1 VGDVDHREKGAQATM
16 GFAAADRLRSAMA
29 ARARGLPVLAP
40 GVWDGLSA
48 RLAAQAGANALHA
61 SGGAIARAA
70 GQPDLGI
77 IGLAEMEAR
86 IGEIVEGAGGAP
98 VIADAD
104 TGYGG
109 LLNLAH
115 AVRRY
120 ARLGVAALHIEDQPF
135 PKRCGLFDGV
145 TVVPEAEMLARL
157 RAARATVVEMGGG
170 PLIIARTDAVK
181 PEGLDAALRRMRA
194 YVEAGADIAF
204 VEGLEDAVAMQ
215 AASAALPGVPQLLN
229 ASMSA
234 QGLPLPPARL
244 AELGFAIVIY
254 PGDAQRAAI
263 AAMDAAFRAVLRDG
277 DGRSIADR
285 MAPSALRDGVV
296 GTQALIEAEARWTEG
311 R

>member
-1 VGDVDHREKGAQATM
+1 M
-16 GFAAADRLRSAMA
+16 GFAVADRLRAMMA
-29 ARARGLPVLAP
+29 PPMPQPTGRMPVLAP

-48 RLAAQAGANALHA
+48 RLAVHAGATALHA

-77 IGLAEMEAR
+77 LGLAEMEAR
-86 IGEIVEGAGGAP
+86 IGEIVEGSDGAP

-135 PKRCGLFDGV
+135 PKRCGLLDGV

-157 RAARATVVEMGGG
+157 RAARAAASEMDGG

-181 PEGLDAALRRMRA
+181 PEGLEAALRRMRA
-194 YVEAGADIAF
+194 YIDAGADIAF
-204 VEGLEDAVAMQ
+204 VEGLDDEAAIR

-234 QGLPLPPARL
+234 RGLPLPPATL

-254 PGDAQRAAI
+254 PGDAQLAAI
-263 AAMDAAFRAVLRDG
+263 AGMDAAFRAVLRDG
-277 DGRSIADR
+277 DGRSVADR
-285 MAPSALRDGVV
+285 MAPAALRDGVV
-296 GTQALIEAEARWTEG
+296 GTRALVEAEARWTEG
-311 R
+311 QA

>member
-1 VGDVDHREKGAQATM
+1 
-16 GFAAADRLRSAMA
+16 MA
-29 ARARGLPVLAP
+29 ASADGLPVLAP

-48 RLAAQAGANALHA
+48 RLAIRAGAAALHA

-86 IGEIVEGAGGAP
+86 VCEIVEGAGNAP

-135 PKRCGLFDGV
+135 PKRCGLLEGV
-145 TVVPEAEMLARL
+145 AVVPQAEMLARL
-157 RAARATVVEMGGG
+157 RAARATVEEAGGG

-181 PEGLDAALRRMRA
+181 PEGLDAALARMRA
-194 YVEAGADIAF
+194 YLAAGADIAF
-204 VEGLEDAVAMQ
+204 VEGLEDA
-215 AASAALPGVPQLLN
+215 AAIEAAAAALPGVPQLLN

-234 QGLPLPPARL
+234 HGLPLPPSRL
-244 AELGFAIVIY
+244 AALGFAIVIY

-263 AAMDAAFRAVLRDG
+263 AAMDAAFAAVLRDG
-277 DGRSIADR
+277 DGRSMAAR

-296 GTQALIEAEARWTEG
+296 GTVALMEAEARWARGEA
-311 R
+311 

>member
-1 VGDVDHREKGAQATM
+1 M
-16 GFAAADRLRSAMA
+16 MA
-29 ARARGLPVLAP
+29 AREGGRPLLAP

-48 RLAAQAGANALHA
+48 RLAMHAGAPALHA

-77 IGLAEMEAR
+77 LGLAEMESR

-115 AVRRY
+115 TVRRY

-157 RAARATVVEMGGG
+157 RAACATVTAMGGG

-181 PEGLDAALRRMRA
+181 PEGLDSALRRMRA
-194 YVEAGADIAF
+194 YIAAGADIAF
-204 VEGLEDAVAMQ
+204 VEGLEDAAAMQ
-215 AASAALPGVPQLLN
+215 AAAAALQGVPQLLN

-234 QGLPLPPARL
+234 HGLPLPPTRL

-263 AAMDAAFRAVLRDG
+263 AAMDLAFRAVLRDG
-277 DGRSIADR
+277 DGRSVADR
-285 MAPSALRDGVV
+285 MAPSSLRDGVV
-296 GTQALIEAEARWTEG
+296 GTGTLIQAEARWTEG
-311 R
+311 RT

>member
-1 VGDVDHREKGAQATM
+1 MADPTPASRLQALM
-16 GFAAADRLRSAMA
+16 AAATQR
-29 ARARGLPVLAP
+29 PVLAP

-48 RLAAQAGANALHA
+48 RLAVAAGAAALHA

-86 IGEIVEGAGGAP
+86 IGEIVEGAQDRP

-109 LLNLAH
+109 LLNVAH
-115 AVRRY
+115 AVRRF
-120 ARLGVAALHIEDQPF
+120 ARLGVAALHLEDQPF

-145 TVVPEAEMLARL
+145 QVVPTAEMRARL
-157 RAARATVVEMGGG
+157 RAAREACPPGG
-170 PLIIARTDAVK
+170 PLLIARTDALK
-181 PEGLDAALRRMRA
+181 AEGIGSALARMNDYLA
-194 YVEAGADIAF
+194 AGADIAF
-204 VEGLEDAVAMQ
+204 VEGLEDAEAIRR
-215 AASAALPGVPQLLN
+215 AAAALAPAPLLLN

-234 QGLPLPPARL
+234 QGLPLPLDDMAG
-244 AELGFAIVIY
+244 LGVRIVIY

-263 AAMDAAFRAVLRDG
+263 AGMASAFAAVLQSG
-277 DGRSIADR
+277 DSRAIAATV
-285 MAPSALRDGVV
+285 APARLRDEVV
-296 GTQALIEAEARWTEG
+296 GTSELMQAEARWMAPDDD

>member
-1 VGDVDHREKGAQATM
+1 M
-16 GFAAADRLRSAMA
+16 GFAAANRVLEMMA
-29 ARARGLPVLAP
+29 TRAGGMPILAP

-48 RLAAQAGANALHA
+48 RLAVHVGATALHA

-77 IGLAEMEAR
+77 LGLAEMEAR

-145 TVVPEAEMLARL
+145 SVVPEAEMLARL
-157 RAARATVVEMGGG
+157 CAARATVAAMGGG

-181 PEGLDAALRRMRA
+181 PEGLEAALRRMRA
-194 YVEAGADIAF
+194 YIAAGADIAF
-204 VEGLEDAVAMQ
+204 VEGLEDAASMH
-215 AASAALPGVPQLLN
+215 AAAAALPGVPQLLN

-234 QGLPLPPARL
+234 RGLPLSPARL
-244 AELGFAIVIY
+244 AELGFAIIIY

-263 AAMDAAFRAVLRDG
+263 AAMDATFRAVLRDG
-277 DGRSIADR
+277 DGRAVADR
-285 MAPSALRDGVV
+285 MAPSSLRDGVV
-296 GTQALIEAEARWTEG
+296 ETRALADAEARWTEG
-311 R
+311 QA

>member
-1 VGDVDHREKGAQATM
+1 M
-16 GFAAADRLRSAMA
+16 GFAADRLRALMA
-29 ARARGLPVLAP
+29 VVPGGRPVLAP

-48 RLAAQAGANALHA
+48 RLAVHAGAAALHA
-61 SGGAIARAA
+61 SGGAISRAA

-77 IGLAEMEAR
+77 LGLAEMEQR

-135 PKRCGLFDGV
+135 PKRCGLLDGV
-145 TVVPEAEMLARL
+145 AVVPQAEMLARL
-157 RAARATVVEMGGG
+157 RAARAARDEAGGG
-170 PLIIARTDAVK
+170 PLLIARTDAIK
-181 PEGLDAALRRMRA
+181 PEGLEAALGRMQA
-194 YVEAGADIAF
+194 YIAAGADIAF
-204 VEGLEDAVAMQ
+204 VEGLEDAAALQ
-215 AASAALPGVPQLLN
+215 AASAALPGVPLLLN

-234 QGLPLPPARL
+234 RGLPLPPDRL
-244 AELGFAIVIY
+244 AALGYAIVIY

-263 AAMDAAFRAVLRDG
+263 AAMDEVFAAVLRDG
-277 DGRSIADR
+277 DSRAVASR
-285 MAPSALRDGVV
+285 LAPASLRDGVV
-296 GTQALIEAEARWTEG
+296 GTAALMGAESRWAEG
-311 R
+311 AA

>member
-1 VGDVDHREKGAQATM
+1 M
-16 GFAAADRLRSAMA
+16 GFTAADRLRAMMA
-29 ARARGLPVLAP
+29 ERAGRMPLLAP

-48 RLAAQAGANALHA
+48 RLAIHAGAVALHA

-77 IGLAEMEAR
+77 LGLAEMEAR

-135 PKRCGLFDGV
+135 PKRCGLFEGV
-145 TVVPEAEMLARL
+145 AVVPEAEMLARL
-157 RAARATVVEMGGG
+157 RAARAAAAEAGGG
-170 PLIIARTDAVK
+170 PLLIARTDAVK
-181 PEGLDAALRRMRA
+181 PEGLEAALRRMRA
-194 YVEAGADIAF
+194 YVAAGADIAF
-204 VEGLEDAVAMQ
+204 VEGLEDAEAMR
-215 AASAALPGVPQLLN
+215 AASAGLPGVPQLLN

-234 QGLPLPPARL
+234 HGLPLPPATL
-244 AELGFAIVIY
+244 AGLGFAIVIY

-277 DGRSIADR
+277 DGRSVADR
-285 MAPSALRDGVV
+285 MAPAALRDGVV
-296 GTQALIEAEARWTEG
+296 GTRELMAAEARWAEG
-311 R
+311 EG

>member
-1 VGDVDHREKGAQATM
+1 M
-16 GFAAADRLRSAMA
+16 GFAAAERLHALMA
-29 ARARGLPVLAP
+29 AGAGRMPVLAP

-48 RLAAQAGANALHA
+48 RLAIHAGAAALHA

-77 IGLAEMEAR
+77 LGLAEMEAR

-135 PKRCGLFDGV
+135 PKRCGLFEGV
-145 TVVPEAEMLARL
+145 AVVPQAEMLARL
-157 RAARATVVEMGGG
+157 RAARATVEEMGGG

-181 PEGLDAALRRMRA
+181 PEGLDAALARMRA
-194 YVEAGADIAF
+194 YRAAGADIAF
-204 VEGLEDAVAMQ
+204 VEGLEDAAAMQ
-215 AASAALPGVPQLLN
+215 AAGAALPGVPQLLN

-234 QGLPLPPARL
+234 HGLPLPPARL
-244 AELGFAIVIY
+244 AALGFAIVIY
-254 PGDAQRAAI
+254 PGDAQRAAV

-285 MAPSALRDGVV
+285 MAPAALRDGVV
-296 GTQALIEAEARWTEG
+296 GTAARIQAEARWTEG
-311 R
+311 DPA

>member
-1 VGDVDHREKGAQATM
+1 M
-16 GFAAADRLRSAMA
+16 GFAAAERLRRLIA
-29 ARARGLPVLAP
+29 AGAGGLPVLAP

-48 RLAAQAGANALHA
+48 RLAAQAGATALHA

-70 GQPDLGI
+70 GLPDLGI
-77 IGLAEMEAR
+77 LGLAEMEAR

-145 TVVPEAEMLARL
+145 SVVPEAEMLARL
-157 RAARATVVEMGGG
+157 RAACATVAEMGGG

-194 YVEAGADIAF
+194 YIAAGADIAF
-204 VEGLEDAVAMQ
+204 VEGLEDAAAMQ
-215 AASAALPGVPQLLN
+215 TAGAALPGVPQLLN

-244 AELGFAIVIY
+244 AALGFAIVIY

-277 DGRSIADR
+277 DGRGVADR
-285 MAPSALRDGVV
+285 FAPSSLRDGVV
-296 GTQALIEAEARWTEG
+296 GTRALIEAEARWTEG
-311 R
+311 RA